1 MADNMVDNMVDN
13 VVDNVVDN
21 MVNNMPSPAAYL
33 GSDKEES
40 GGHRDPAELVSS
52 FYSLSLSLTLLVCK
66 LHW

>member
-1 MADNMVDNMVDN
+1 MVDNMVDN

-40 GGHRDPAELVSS
+40 GCHRDPAELVSS
-52 FYSLSLSLTLLVCK
+52 FFSLSLSHIVEV
-66 LHW
+66 